1 MEAGLLICVD
11 GGLGLGWSRYLGMS
25 KPVCHEYWPCVEG
38 DAGVGK
44 ILLWIS
50 SARASKNAQQP
61 RECAMSV
68 VAFWAVEAG
77 KATDGENV

>member
-1 MEAGLLICVD
+1 MPELAC
-11 GGLGLGWSRYLGMS
+11 
-25 KPVCHEYWPCVEG
+25 CEYWPCVDG

-50 SARASKNAQQP
+50 SVRASKNAQ
-61 RECAMSV
+61 RDGECAMSV
-68 VAFWAVEAG
+68 VTFWAVEAG